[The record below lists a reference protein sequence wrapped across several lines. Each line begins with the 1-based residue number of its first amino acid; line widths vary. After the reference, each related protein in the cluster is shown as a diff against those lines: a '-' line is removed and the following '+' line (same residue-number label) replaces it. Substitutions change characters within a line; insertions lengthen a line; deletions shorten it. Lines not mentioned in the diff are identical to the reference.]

1 MYISTMKANV
11 SVGMPIDVYTLK
23 KDDFEFNN
31 QIRFKKNDPYI
42 EKISNNWGETLT
54 KCIKELSPFDI
65 K

>member
-31 QIRFKKNDPYI
+31 QIRFKK
-42 EKISNNWGETLT
+42 K
-54 KCIKELSPFDI
+54 
-65 K
+65 